1 MQRLVRRYGAW
12 QVRDYVMERGLWT
25 AAAGL
30 ALLAIFWLSYDT
42 VPPAYLTDA
51 PTGGRSVRWA
61 EEGARAQ
68 QLAQWI
74 AAEPTRFRS
83 GVEML
88 LTGLGFL
95 GTLIATHGIVS
106 RDRERGFYRC
116 LFAKP
121 VDAVAYYGQAFAING
136 LGLMV
141 VSAGL
146 LGATALAFGR
156 AVSLSPLAV
165 VGAEYALLGGTVF
178 LLSTLWRFDFVLAAL
193 TWPVAALV
201 AAFAHERLRAP
212 LWARVVEPLLPPV
225 YAFGQFVERAY
236 GPTPVELFDPLLV
249 VGYGA
254 FCFAAGLFVLDR
266 RARAGA

>member
-25 AAAGL
+25 AAIGL

-51 PTGGRSVRWA
+51 TMDPRVPPA
-61 EEGARAQ
+61 VAAARPH

-83 GVEML
+83 GVELL
-88 LTGLGFL
+88 LTAVGFL

-106 RDRERGFYRC
+106 RDRERGFYRF

-121 VDAVAYYGQAFAING
+121 VDAAAYYGQAFAING
-136 LGLMV
+136 VGLMV
-141 VSAGL
+141 ISAGV

-156 AVSLSPLAV
+156 AVPLSPLAV

-201 AAFAHERLRAP
+201 AVFANERVQPP
-212 LWARVVEPLLPPV
+212 LWARVAEPLLPPMFS
-225 YAFGQFVERAY
+225 FGQFVERAY
-236 GPTPVELFDPLLV
+236 GPKPVELLDPLLV

-254 FCFAAGLFVLDR
+254 LCFAAGLFVLDR